1 MKRFGILSVCL
12 ILLLLVLG
20 ACAGGADTAA
30 PAADEPAADAAV
42 VEAPAGDAVDVSDV
56 PRNRTM
62 IVADMSPYLAPEMW
76 SPYNLG
82 GTLQQGVALFHEP
95 LVFADMLDGN
105 EYPWLAESWEY
116 NDDAT
121 ELVYHL
127 REGVT
132 WSDGEP
138 FTAEDVAYTL
148 NTLRDLGPTVQQG
161 GVYQTFVKEAEAVD
175 DYG

>member
-1 MKRFGILSVCL
+1 
-12 ILLLLVLG
+12 
-20 ACAGGADTAA
+20 
-30 PAADEPAADAAV
+30 
-42 VEAPAGDAVDVSDV
+42 
-56 PRNRTM
+56 
-62 IVADMSPYLAPEMW
+62 MW

-95 LVFADMLDGN
+95 LVFADMLDGH

-121 ELVYHL
+121 ELTYHL

-148 NTLRDLGPTVQQG
+148 NTLRDLGSEVQQRRCLPDLCEG
-161 GVYQTFVKEAEAVD
+161 SRGRRRSDGQDHLQCAVAPLP
-175 DYG
+175 